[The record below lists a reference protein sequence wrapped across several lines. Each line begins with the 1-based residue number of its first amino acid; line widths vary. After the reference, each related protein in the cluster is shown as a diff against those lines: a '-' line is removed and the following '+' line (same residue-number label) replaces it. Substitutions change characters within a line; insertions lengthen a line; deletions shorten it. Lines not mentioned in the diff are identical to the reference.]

1 MSRLPRA
8 LNLWLPI
15 VVWAAVIF
23 ALSSVPSL
31 NSGLGTWDLVL
42 RKLAHAAEYALLAA
56 LLLRALASPW
66 LAFLFAL
73 AYAISDEF
81 HQHFVRGRVGAPR
94 DVAIDAAGALIGLL
108 AYSYVQRRFARSIP
122 SLSAGRDERP

>member
-1 MSRLPRA
+1 MFSLPRA
-8 LNLWLPI
+8 VNLWLP
-15 VVWAAVIF
+15 VVLWAVLIF
-23 ALSSVPSL
+23 ALSSVPDL

-56 LLLRALASPW
+56 LLLRALTRPW

-73 AYAISDEF
+73 AYAISDEL

-94 DVAIDAAGALIGLL
+94 DVAIDAAGALISLV
-108 AYSYVQRRFARSIP
+108 AYLYGRRRFARSAAARA
-122 SLSAGRDERP
+122 SVRDD